1 MKLVVF
7 DLDGTLVDSRTAIAA
22 SLNSALR
29 ELGRPPVSAARG
41 IALIGLPLVEIFPRL
56 VTDPLEATELVALV
70 AAYKANYGAHAAL
83 HERVYVGIS
92 ALLQALA
99 EDGRILAIATS
110 KSTAGAEQATRRHG
124 LDTHMR
130 YRLGVDA
137 VARPKPAPDMVL
149 EIMSQAGLAPAQTVV
164 VGDTSFDMH
173 MGRAA
178 GTRTIGVTW
187 GSHPRDELAPLA
199 DVVVDEVAELAAAL
213 GVA

>member
-1 MKLVVF
+1 
-7 DLDGTLVDSRTAIAA
+7 
-22 SLNSALR
+22 
-29 ELGRPPVSAARG
+29 
-41 IALIGLPLVEIFPRL
+41 
-56 VTDPLEATELVALV
+56 
-70 AAYKANYGAHAAL
+70 
-83 HERVYVGIS
+83 
-92 ALLQALA
+92 
-99 EDGRILAIATS
+99 
-110 KSTAGAEQATRRHG
+110 
-124 LDTHMR
+124 
-130 YRLGVDA
+130 
-137 VARPKPAPDMVL
+137 MVL